1 MKKLILAFAFLFIA
15 SSVLAQSGTLT
26 APIVPPTQTSL
37 IVGQVHEL
45 RADPNDATTAA
56 KTSIAVWTLDS
67 TGARAAVTVVNLTT
81 NADIS
86 GFLAAVETPF
96 PGEVAGTTLAARAR
110 RHNGRILNYLLTNC
124 ATLTPSCGL
133 PASTLV
139 P

>member
-1 MKKLILAFAFLFIA
+1 MKQLLALVLLALPTLA
-15 SSVLAQSGTLT
+15 LAQSGTLT

-56 KTSIAVWTLDS
+56 KISIVVWTLDS
-67 TGARAAVTVVNLTT
+67 TGARAAVTVVNLTAS
-81 NADIS
+81 ADIS
-86 GFLAAVETPF
+86 GFLGAVETPF
-96 PGEVAGTTLAARAR
+96 TGEVAGTTLAARAR

-124 ATLTPSCGL
+124 ATLTPPCGL
-133 PASTLV
+133 PVSTMV